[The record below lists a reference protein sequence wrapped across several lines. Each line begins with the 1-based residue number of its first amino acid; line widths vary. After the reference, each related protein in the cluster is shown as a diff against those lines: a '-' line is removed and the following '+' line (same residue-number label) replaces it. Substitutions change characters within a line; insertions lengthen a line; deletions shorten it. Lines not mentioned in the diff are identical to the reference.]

1 VINGNSSPVKST
13 IFTFVFID
21 LSVVTRADDA
31 KTVTKTSND
40 LFDIPKKSSPF
51 EHLVET
57 DSGIRTKYPQV
68 IAPTHEEAGG
78 RFSVGPFTAI
88 EWLAPEANV

>member
-1 VINGNSSPVKST
+1 MKST

-78 RFSVGPFTAI
+78 RFSVGPTGFVQPSST
-88 EWLAPEANV
+88 WCQLSVTSPH